1 MKYNNNSNNKNN
13 NNSNNNNN
21 GKEKTY
27 KIVDFPSSGELYGNY
42 KSVSPKKAAEL
53 AFDVLTNVISIEN
66 NNNNKN
72 EYSSG
77 KFLVFTIR
85 NIENNREHKY
95 IGSRIK
101 LENPIRKNINGN
113 EVILQY
119 KNVIGVYKSELDKI

>member
-1 MKYNNNSNNKNN
+1 MKYNNNFN
-13 NNSNNNNN
+13 NNSNKN
-21 GKEKTY
+21 KEKTY
-27 KIVDFPSSGELYGNY
+27 KIVDFPTTGELYGNY

-66 NNNNKN
+66 NNNKN

-85 NIENNREHKY
+85 NIGNSREHKY

-101 LENPIRKNINGN
+101 LENPIKKIINGN
-113 EVILQY
+113 EVFLQY
-119 KNVIGVYKSELDKI
+119 KNVIGVYKPELDKI

>member
-1 MKYNNNSNNKNN
+1 MKYNNNSNNKKNN
-13 NNSNNNNN
+13 NN
-21 GKEKTY
+21 KEKTY
-27 KIVDFPSSGELYGNY
+27 KIVDFPSTGELYGNY

-85 NIENNREHKY
+85 NISNQKEHKY

-101 LENPIRKNINGN
+101 LENPIKKIINGT
-113 EVILQY
+113 EVFLQY
-119 KNVIGVYKSELDKI
+119 KNVIGVYKPELDKI